1 MVKIVSRKSLGS
13 QKVYD
18 IGVKKDHNFLLA
30 NYSIASNCFNKSHS
44 TAYAYVTYQTAYLKA
59 NYPVEYMA
67 ALLSANSGSK
77 EKVEKYR
84 ENCQKMRIEVLPP
97 DINRSQSDFLPINKQ
112 ILFGLSAIPNLGEGA
127 IDNILQARESSSN
140 FKSFPDFC
148 ERIDLR
154 IVNTRALETLI
165 YSGAFDR
172 INSNRKQLI
181 KSLEDVINWAQS
193 RAKDKE
199 SGQLNLFFDVIPANS
214 IETKQKKLVFESSP
228 LVKGI
233 EDYSSQEKLKLEKDH
248 LGFYVSAHP
257 LTSISHATEQFLSP
271 ISLSKV
277 EEKINKKVTAVVIV
291 NSLKKHQDKK
301 EKDMAFIQMEDIT
314 AQIDGVVFSSVY
326 ERIKSVINL
335 DSRLIIWGKV
345 DKNKRDDRIQ
355 IIIDDAIPIDSMNAI
370 AIEIPFQA
378 AIDTSIQKRLGAI
391 LQSNRSDKNK
401 LKIPVI
407 VNIIDRGIR
416 RSIRLGEKYWVEEEN
431 AAIESLNDANFQ
443 AHIQPIINSQIT

>member
-1 MVKIVSRKSLGS
+1 M
-13 QKVYD
+13 
-18 IGVKKDHNFLLA
+18 
-30 NYSIASNCFNKSHS
+30 
-44 TAYAYVTYQTAYLKA
+44 
-59 NYPVEYMA
+59 
-67 ALLSANSGSK
+67 
-77 EKVEKYR
+77 
-84 ENCQKMRIEVLPP
+84 
-97 DINRSQSDFLPINKQ
+97 
-112 ILFGLSAIPNLGEGA
+112 
-127 IDNILQARESSSN
+127 
-140 FKSFPDFC
+140 
-148 ERIDLR
+148 
-154 IVNTRALETLI
+154 
-165 YSGAFDR
+165 
-172 INSNRKQLI
+172 
-181 KSLEDVINWAQS
+181 
-193 RAKDKE
+193 
-199 SGQLNLFFDVIPANS
+199 
-214 IETKQKKLVFESSP
+214 
-228 LVKGI
+228 
-233 EDYSSQEKLKLEKDH
+233 
-248 LGFYVSAHP
+248 
-257 LTSISHATEQFLSP
+257 TSISHATEQFLSP
-271 ISLSKV
+271 INLREV